1 MHATFRQLRLFLAL
15 ADTGS
20 VTAAARMTHVA
31 QPTASVQLR
40 DLTLAVGA
48 PLYEVIA
55 KKVYLTDIGEELART
70 ARTMVQVW
78 DTFEQEVDSARGL
91 TRGRLRVAVVSTAQ
105 YFMPRLI
112 GKFCR
117 LHPAIDVSL
126 EVLNRDGVVNR
137 LRSNLDDLYIMSMPP
152 DDVQL
157 EASVFMANPLVVVAA
172 TAEPLLKEAPVPLSR
187 LARHRFILREP
198 GSGTRMAADLHFRK
212 QRFRP
217 DIRLEL
223 GSNEAI
229 KEAVA
234 GGLGL
239 SVLSRH
245 TLHGR
250 AAEHGVAVLDVT
262 GFPLASNWHI
272 VHPAGKKLS
281 PVAAA
286 FRSSLLRDVEGDR
299 PAQKSKTP

>member
-1 MHATFRQLRLFLAL
+1 MKATFRQLRLFLAL
-15 ADTGS
+15 ADSGSITG
-20 VTAAARMTHVA
+20 AARLTHVS
-31 QPTASVQLR
+31 QPTASIQLR
-40 DLTLAVGA
+40 DLTHAVGA

-55 KKVYLTDIGEELART
+55 RKVYLTDMGKELART
-70 ARTMVQVW
+70 VRTMVQVW
-78 DTFEQEVDSARGL
+78 DAFEQEVDGARGL
-91 TRGRLRVAVVSTAQ
+91 TKGRLRVAVVSTAQ

-137 LRSNLDDLYIMSMPP
+137 LRANLDDLYIMSMPP
-152 DDVQL
+152 RDMDL
-157 EASVFMANPLVVVAA
+157 EDHVFMANPLVLVASGS
-172 TAEPLLKEAPVPLSR
+172 EPLLKGAPITLNQ
-187 LARHRFILREP
+187 LAGRRFILREP
-198 GSGTRMAADLHFRK
+198 GSGTRTAADLHFRK
-212 QRFRP
+212 QRFHP

-250 AAEHGVAVLDVT
+250 AAEHGVAVLDVK
-262 GFPLASNWHI
+262 GFPLVSNWHI
-272 VHPAGKKLS
+272 VHPAGKRL
-281 PVAAA
+281 PPIAAA
-286 FRSSLLRDVEGDR
+286 FRSSLLRDLQADR
-299 PAQKSKTP
+299 TVQRSARV